1 MKQASMS
8 FSNVINRIQSRYRRD
23 VSRRCG
29 RRMVEL
35 RPKSPI
41 VSFTFDDF
49 PRSALHEGGAILR
62 RFGFLGTYYVSLG
75 LMDRDLPAGRAFSAD
90 DLHQTIADGHELGC
104 HTFAHC
110 NAWETKPEVFE
121 QSILDNRRALEK
133 LAPGAAFKSLSF
145 PIDWPRPQTKRRA
158 ARHFSCCRGGGL
170 SFNAGWTDAN
180 NLQACFLEK
189 HRDHPEAMMQLIE
202 ANSRA
207 CGWLIFATH
216 DVCNS
221 PTPFGCTPDLFE
233 AVVQTVSKSGARV
246 LPIATAWEAAQA

>member
-1 MKQASMS
+1 MS
-8 FSNVINRIQSRYRRD
+8 SSILNRIQSRYRRD
-23 VSRRCG
+23 VSRNYG

-62 RFGFLGTYYVSLG
+62 RFGFFGTYYVALG
-75 LMDRDLPAGRAFSAD
+75 LMDRDIPAGRAFSAA
-90 DLHQTIADGHELGC
+90 DLHQAIADGHELGC

-110 NAWETKPEVFE
+110 HAWETNPEVFE
-121 QSILDNRRALEK
+121 QSIIENERALGK
-133 LAPGAAFKSLSF
+133 LAPGAEFKSLSY

-158 ARHFSCCRGGGL
+158 ARHFPCCRGGGL

-189 HRDHPEAMMQLIE
+189 HRDHPETMMELID

-207 CGWLIFATH
+207 GGWLIFATH
-216 DVCNS
+216 DVGAN
-221 PTPFGCTPDLFE
+221 PTPFGCTPELFE
-233 AVVQTVSKSGARV
+233 SVVRAVSKSGARV
-246 LPIATAWEAAQA
+246 LPVAVAWDAVQIAVS